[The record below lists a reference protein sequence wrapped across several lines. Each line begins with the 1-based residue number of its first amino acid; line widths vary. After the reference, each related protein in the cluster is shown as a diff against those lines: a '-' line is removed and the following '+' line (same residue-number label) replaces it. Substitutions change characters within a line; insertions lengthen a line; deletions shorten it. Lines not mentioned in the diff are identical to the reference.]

1 MLKQII
7 PCAYGDLRV
16 PFFPRESSCENKA
29 QKNQACGAG
38 FELITSPSRCSAE
51 FCHLSSYCN
60 TPRLITHESFSQLFK
75 STMSEKFIETIN
87 FCTPN
92 YTTIF
97 GMKTPQVA
105 VIHNSPQNFQDCS
118 SIAHCRNERGLGKS
132 MVVFRL
138 FEKLRYSNERPT
150 KFESLCHEQ
159 KYLEEE
165 NGKIAALQISPKIE
179 SLYG

>member
-1 MLKQII
+1 MNRKGKVIMLKQII

-51 FCHLSSYCN
+51 FCHLSYQASCELTSFSSYCN
-60 TPRLITHESFSQLFK
+60 TPRLITRESFSRLFK

-97 GMKTPQVA
+97 GMKTLQVA
-105 VIHNSPQNFQDCS
+105 LIHKSPQNFQ
-118 SIAHCRNERGLGKS
+118 ELQKRGRTGK
-132 MVVFRL
+132 
-138 FEKLRYSNERPT
+138 E
-150 KFESLCHEQ
+150 
-159 KYLEEE
+159 
-165 NGKIAALQISPKIE
+165 
-179 SLYG
+179 YGCFPFV